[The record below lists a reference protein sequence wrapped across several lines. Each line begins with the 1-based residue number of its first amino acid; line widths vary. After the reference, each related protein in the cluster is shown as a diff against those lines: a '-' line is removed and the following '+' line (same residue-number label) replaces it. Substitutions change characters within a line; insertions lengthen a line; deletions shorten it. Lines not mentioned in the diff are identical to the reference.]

1 MMPPL
6 EDNSA
11 LPLGENAPAG
21 PTEPVLQIPPASR
34 DAHLPDDL
42 RVPWSWTHVILFLVF
57 AAGSSIVIPV
67 AFATYLMVARQ
78 MKIGEVQKFLTSNAA
93 FAVGGQVL
101 IFAAWM
107 LFLYVTIGLIKETPF
122 WRGIGWRPL
131 QPREMSRGG
140 VAGLFFL
147 AGIAL
152 AIFVST
158 AGSKVHPKGKVPIE
172 ELFND
177 RNGTLLLMGLAVLVA
192 PLVEET
198 IFRGFLYPVIARSF
212 GVPTGIVVTGILF
225 GLLHGLQ
232 LGWAWGLVGLLTLV
246 GIVFTYARARTGTVF
261 ASYLCHLGY
270 NFMLFVGTAIATK
283 GFTRFPP
290 SVP

>member
-1 MMPPL
+1 MTSPENDSTVPL
-6 EDNSA
+6 S
-11 LPLGENAPAG
+11 ENAAASS
-21 PTEPVLQIPPASR
+21 TESILQIPPAP
-34 DAHLPDDL
+34 AGANVPEDL
-42 RVPWSWTHVILFLVF
+42 RVPWSWSHVFLFLVF
-57 AAGSSIVIPV
+57 AAGSTIVIP
-67 AFATYLMVARQ
+67 ATFAAYLMFARQ
-78 MKIGEVQKFLTSNAA
+78 MKIGEVQRVLMSNAA
-93 FAVGGQVL
+93 FAVGVQLL
-101 IFAAWM
+101 IFAAWI
-107 LFLYVTIGLIKETPF
+107 LFLYVAIGLILDTPF

-131 QPREMSRGG
+131 QPRMMSQGG
-140 VAGLFFL
+140 AAGLFFL

-152 AIFVST
+152 AVFVGT
-158 AGSKVHPKGKVPIE
+158 TGSRVHPKGKVPIE

-177 RNGTLLLMGLAVLVA
+177 RNGTLMILGLAVLVA

-212 GVPTGIVVTGILF
+212 GVPTGILVTGTLF

-232 LGWAWGLVGLLTLV
+232 LGWAWGLVALLTLV

-270 NFMLFVGTAIATK
+270 NFMLFFGTALATK

-290 SVP
+290 PSS